1 MTQISFYKNDT
12 GEFIKQWP
20 NWSGVVPA
28 VGDMVVLHYGD
39 DNEEEYTYTVR
50 LRVIDGTRPDRIGLY
65 IDEVQDEEQDETVCN
80 PFLDMTIEECKADL
94 SIRAYKICKREGIET
109 LRDLTK
115 LSRMDWLKFRDSGK
129 KSMECLDDLLAK
141 HGLSWADGKTE

>member
-1 MTQISFYKNDT
+1 MTQISFYKNIT

-20 NWSGVVPA
+20 NWTGVVPV

-39 DNEEEYTYTVR
+39 DNEEEYTYMVR
-50 LRVIDGTRPDRIGLY
+50 LRVIDGTRPERIDLY
-65 IDEVQDEEQDETVCN
+65 IDEIQDEEQEETFCN

-94 SIRAYKICKREGIET
+94 SIRAYNICKREGIET
-109 LRDLTK
+109 LGDLSK

-129 KSMECLDDLLAK
+129 KSMECIDDLLAK
-141 HGLSWADGKTE
+141 HGLSWADNNR

>member
-1 MTQISFYKNDT
+1 MTQISFYENGT
-12 GEFIKQWP
+12 GKFIKQWP

-50 LRVIDGTRPDRIGLY
+50 LRVIDGTRPDRIDLY
-65 IDEVQDEEQDETVCN
+65 IDEIQDEEQEEIVCN
-80 PFLDMTIEECKADL
+80 PILDMTIEECKADL
-94 SIRAYKICKREGIET
+94 SIRAYNICKREGIET
-109 LRDLTK
+109 LCDLTK

-129 KSMECLDDLLAK
+129 KSMECIEDLLAK
-141 HGLSWADGKTE
+141 HGLSLADNKTE

>member
-39 DNEEEYTYTVR
+39 DNEEEYTYMVR
-50 LRVIDGTRPDRIGLY
+50 LRVIDGTRPDHISLY
-65 IDEVQDEEQDETVCN
+65 IDEIQDEEQDETVCN

-94 SIRAYKICKREGIET
+94 SIRAYNICKREGIET
-109 LRDLTK
+109 LGDLTK

-129 KSMECLDDLLAK
+129 KSMECIDDMLAK
-141 HGLSWADGKTE
+141 HGLSWADNKTE